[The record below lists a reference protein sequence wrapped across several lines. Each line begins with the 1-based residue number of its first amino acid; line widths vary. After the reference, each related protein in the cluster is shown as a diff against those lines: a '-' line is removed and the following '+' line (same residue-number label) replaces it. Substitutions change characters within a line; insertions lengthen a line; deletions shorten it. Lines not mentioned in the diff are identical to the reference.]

1 MNNTKHILLLF
12 FSWVWISIYW
22 LQTCIEHNNTTF
34 SKCFLSLSL
43 SLVAS
48 IYVEYFVHQEA
59 KDQESGNKKI
69 DHPRSFPAC
78 LADCEMSTM
87 MVKIESS
94 TTQAKYSIRI
104 KVCLEIEMPPIV
116 FFFFFLAF
124 KKQRHSDKIA
134 ICSSF
139 MYTQEVFFF
148 LSKSVSFCFTS
159 KCLQENL
166 NTALSI

>member
-1 MNNTKHILLLF
+1 M
-12 FSWVWISIYW
+12 
-22 LQTCIEHNNTTF
+22 
-34 SKCFLSLSL
+34 
-43 SLVAS
+43 
-48 IYVEYFVHQEA
+48 EYFVHQEA

-116 FFFFFLAF
+116 FFFFFFFWPLKNDDFQIRLQFTEVSCILKKSSSSWQNQLAF
-124 KKQRHSDKIA
+124 VLQASVYRKI
-134 ICSSF
+134 
-139 MYTQEVFFF
+139 
-148 LSKSVSFCFTS
+148 
-159 KCLQENL
+159 
-166 NTALSI
+166 

>member
-1 MNNTKHILLLF
+1 M
-12 FSWVWISIYW
+12 
-22 LQTCIEHNNTTF
+22 
-34 SKCFLSLSL
+34 
-43 SLVAS
+43 
-48 IYVEYFVHQEA
+48 EYFVHQEA

-116 FFFFFLAF
+116 FFFFFWPLKNDDIQIRLQFAVVSCILKKSSSSCQNQLAF
-124 KKQRHSDKIA
+124 VLQASVYRKI
-134 ICSSF
+134 
-139 MYTQEVFFF
+139 
-148 LSKSVSFCFTS
+148 
-159 KCLQENL
+159 
-166 NTALSI
+166 